1 MLKQDA
7 ARDGYHWEVPCQGR
21 RLGRW
26 SAPVARWMTAH
37 QVDDVGGAGSRPRAE
52 RQHAWW
58 KVMCLTGVDYFSTLS
73 YLPSIAILT
82 AGALSPVAT
91 LLIVLLTLFGMLP
104 IYRRVAERSPHGQ
117 GSVAMLAHLL
127 PEWRGKFLVLC
138 LLGFV
143 ATSWII
149 TITLSTADAT
159 AHLAANPYT
168 PAVMAE
174 HPVPVTLVL
183 LALLGAVFLAGFK
196 EAVRLAIPLV
206 VLFLALNL
214 VVVVAAFGH
223 IAADPRLLSQWEGGL
238 LDGGLW
244 STTTVVLLAFP
255 LLVLGLSGFETG
267 VSMMPLVRAEG
278 ETAEERLRAR
288 IASTRRLLTT
298 AAVIMSVYL
307 LATTFVSGVLVPRR
321 DVVAGGPAADRVMA
335 YLAHDLLGQGFGTVY
350 DVSTIL
356 ILWFAGAS
364 AMAGLINIVPRYLP
378 HYGMAPAWGTAVR
391 PVVLVY
397 TALTMVITIV
407 FGAGVDAQS
416 GAYATGILAMLVTA
430 AVAVTVIVHRKR
442 ARWATLGFAVLTVVF
457 GFALV
462 DNIVSRPDGLAIA
475 LLFVVA
481 IIAVSLISRALR
493 STELRAHSVDLDATA
508 LRFVREAARHGR
520 LFLFANRPR
529 SGEAD
534 EYAATEAEQR
544 RLNPVSL
551 RVPPLFVE
559 VRVHHPS
566 DFEGTLGVSGTW
578 VHGHRVLRVSSPA
591 VPNALAA
598 VLLCLRDATGTIP
611 HCYFA
616 WSERSPV
623 RAFFRF
629 LMLGN
634 GGTAGFTREILRE
647 NEPDA
652 ERRPVVHVS

>member
-1 MLKQDA
+1 MLEQDA
-7 ARDGYHWEVPCQGR
+7 TRDGYHWEVPCRGR
-21 RLGRW
+21 RRGGWR
-26 SAPVARWMTAH
+26 AAVGRWMTSH

-52 RQHAWW
+52 RQHSWW

-138 LLGFV
+138 LIGFV
-143 ATSWII
+143 ATSWIV

-159 AHLAANPYT
+159 AHLGANPYT
-168 PAVMAE
+168 PQAVAD
-174 HPVPVTLVL
+174 HPVLVTLVL

-196 EAVRLAIPLV
+196 EAVRVAIPLV

-214 VVVVAAFGH
+214 VVVVAALAH
-223 IAADPRLLSQWEGGL
+223 IAAHPQTLAQWELSLTG
-238 LDGGLW
+238 DGLW
-244 STTTVVLLAFP
+244 STTGVVLLAFP

-267 VSMMPLVRAEG
+267 VSMMPLVSSEG
-278 ETAEERLRAR
+278 ADDEERMRAR
-288 IASTRRLLTT
+288 IAATRRLLTT
-298 AAVIMSVYL
+298 AAVIMSFYL
-307 LATTFVSGVLVPRR
+307 LATTFVSGVLVSRA
-321 DVVAGGPAADRVMA
+321 DVEVGGPAADRVMA
-335 YLAHDLLGQGFGTVY
+335 YLAHDLLGEGFGTVY

-378 HYGMAPAWGTAVR
+378 RFGMAPAWGTAVR

-397 TALTMVITIV
+397 TAVTMVITIA
-407 FGAGVDAQS
+407 FGASVDAQS
-416 GAYATGILAMLVTA
+416 GAYATGILAMLVTS
-430 AVAVTVIVHRKR
+430 AVAVTIIVHRRR
-442 ARWATLGFAVLTVVF
+442 ALAATVGFSVLTVVF

-481 IIAVSLISRALR
+481 IIVVSLVSRALR
-493 STELRAHSVDLDATA
+493 STELRAHSVDLDPTA
-508 LRFVREAARHGR
+508 RRFVREAARHGK
-520 LFLFANRPR
+520 LLLFANRPR

-534 EYAATEAEQR
+534 EYAATEAEQH

-551 RVPPLFVE
+551 KITPLFLE

-566 DFEGTLGVSGTW
+566 DFEGTLTVRGTW

-598 VLLCLRDATGTIP
+598 VLLCVRDATGSIP

-616 WSERSPV
+616 WSEVSPV

-629 LMLGN
+629 LVLGA

-647 NEPDA
+647 NELDA
-652 ERRPVVHVS
+652 DRRPVVHVS

>member
-1 MLKQDA
+1 MEQDA
-7 ARDGYHWEVPCQGR
+7 TRDGYHWEVPCRGR
-21 RLGRW
+21 RRGRW
-26 SAPVARWMTAH
+26 PASLGRWMTAH
-37 QVDDVGGAGSRPRAE
+37 QVDDVGGPGSRPRTE
-52 RQHAWW
+52 RQHHWW
-58 KVMCLTGVDYFSTLS
+58 QVMCLTGVDYFSTLS
-73 YLPSIAILT
+73 YLPSIAILA

-127 PEWRGKFLVLC
+127 PEWRGKFLILC

-143 ATSWII
+143 ATSWIV

-159 AHLAANPYT
+159 AHLGANPYT
-168 PAVMAE
+168 PRVLAD
-174 HPVPVTLVL
+174 HPVLVTLVL

-206 VLFLALNL
+206 LMFLLLNL
-214 VVVVAAFGH
+214 VVVVAALSH
-223 IAADPRLLSQWEGGL
+223 IAAHPETLAQWEVSVVG
-238 LDGGLW
+238 DGFW
-244 STTTVVLLAFP
+244 PTTTVVLLAFP

-267 VSMMPLVRAEG
+267 VSMMPLVRSEG
-278 ETAEERLRAR
+278 ETAEERMRSR
-288 IASTRRLLTT
+288 VASTRRLLTT
-298 AAVIMSVYL
+298 AAVIMSFYL
-307 LATTFVSGVLVPRR
+307 LATTFVTGVLVPRE
-321 DVVAGGPAADRVMA
+321 DVEVGGPAADRVMA

-378 HYGMAPAWGTAVR
+378 RFGMAPAWGTAVR

-397 TALTMVITIV
+397 TVVTMVITV
-407 FGAGVDAQS
+407 AFGASVDSQA
-416 GAYATGILAMLVTA
+416 GAYATGILAMLVTS
-430 AVAVTVIVHRKR
+430 AVAVTIIVHRRR
-442 ARWATLGFAVLTVVF
+442 AWLATTGFAVLTAVF

-462 DNIVSRPDGLAIA
+462 DNVVSRPDGLAIA
-475 LLFVVA
+475 LLFVLA
-481 IIAVSLISRALR
+481 IIVVSLVSRTLR
-493 STELRAHSVDLDATA
+493 STELRAHSVDLDPTA
-508 LRFVREAARHGR
+508 LRFVREAARHGKI
-520 LFLFANRPR
+520 LMFANRPR

-534 EYAATEAEQR
+534 EYAATEAEQH

-551 RVPPLFVE
+551 RVSPLFVE

-566 DFEGTLGVSGTW
+566 DFEGTLGVHGTW
-578 VHGHRVLRVSSPA
+578 IHGHRVLRVSSPA

-598 VLLCLRDATGTIP
+598 VLLCVRDATGSIP

-616 WSERSPV
+616 WSEYSPM
-623 RAFFRF
+623 RAFLHF
-629 LMLGN
+629 LVLGA

-652 ERRPVVHVS
+652 DRRPVVHVS

>member
-1 MLKQDA
+1 MEQDA
-7 ARDGYHWEVPCQGR
+7 TRDGYHWEVPCRGR
-21 RLGRW
+21 RRGRW
-26 SAPVARWMTAH
+26 PASLGRWMTAH
-37 QVDDVGGAGSRPRAE
+37 QVDDVGGPGSRPRTE
-52 RQHAWW
+52 RQHHWW
-58 KVMCLTGVDYFSTLS
+58 QVMCLTGVDYFSTLS
-73 YLPSIAILT
+73 YLPSIAILA

-127 PEWRGKFLVLC
+127 PEWRGKFLILC

-143 ATSWII
+143 ATSWIV

-159 AHLAANPYT
+159 AHLGANPYT
-168 PAVMAE
+168 PRVLAD
-174 HPVPVTLVL
+174 HPVLVTLVL

-206 VLFLALNL
+206 LMFLLLNL
-214 VVVVAAFGH
+214 VVVVAALSH
-223 IAADPRLLSQWEGGL
+223 IAAHPETLAQWEVSVVG
-238 LDGGLW
+238 DGFW
-244 STTTVVLLAFP
+244 PTTTVVLLAFP

-267 VSMMPLVRAEG
+267 VSMMPLVRSEG
-278 ETAEERLRAR
+278 ETAEERMRSR
-288 IASTRRLLTT
+288 VASTRRLLTT
-298 AAVIMSVYL
+298 AAVIMSFYL
-307 LATTFVSGVLVPRR
+307 LATTFVTGVLVPRE
-321 DVVAGGPAADRVMA
+321 DVEVGGPAADRVMA

-378 HYGMAPAWGTAVR
+378 RFGMAPAWGTAVR

-397 TALTMVITIV
+397 TVVTMVITV
-407 FGAGVDAQS
+407 AFGASVDSQA
-416 GAYATGILAMLVTA
+416 GAYATGILAMLVTS
-430 AVAVTVIVHRKR
+430 AVAVTIIVHRR
-442 ARWATLGFAVLTVVF
+442 RVWLATTGFAVLTAVF

-462 DNIVSRPDGLAIA
+462 DNVVSRPDGLAIA
-475 LLFVVA
+475 LLFVLA
-481 IIAVSLISRALR
+481 IIVVSLVSRTLR
-493 STELRAHSVDLDATA
+493 STELRAHSVDLDPTA
-508 LRFVREAARHGR
+508 LRFVREAARHGKI
-520 LFLFANRPR
+520 LMFANRPR

-534 EYAATEAEQR
+534 EYAATEAEQH

-551 RVPPLFVE
+551 RVSPLFVE

-566 DFEGTLGVSGTW
+566 DFEGTLGVHGTW
-578 VHGHRVLRVSSPA
+578 IHGHRVLRVSSPA

-598 VLLCLRDATGTIP
+598 VLLCVRDATGSIP

-616 WSERSPV
+616 WSEYSPM
-623 RAFFRF
+623 RAFLHF
-629 LMLGN
+629 LVLGA

-652 ERRPVVHVS
+652 DRRPVVHVS